1 MFKKLAVILM
11 AMGVCC
17 ASIAQVPV
25 IQARHGLPQRA
36 AKVVITLQL
45 PTTAMDGTPLVGN
58 YVLKNINL
66 YISEVSIPCDTSA
79 IICNLKPSVILTP
92 NATGIPTSYT
102 YLGVPT
108 GATIY
113 VRADACNINGCSY
126 LSSQLSAINN
136 RTYTLT
142 IKESASNQTFR
153 TDAPP
158 ETPQII
164 ITVQPE

>member
-1 MFKKLAVILM
+1 MLKKLAVIIM
-11 AMGVCC
+11 AMGVLCT
-17 ASIAQVPV
+17 SIAQVPA
-25 IQARHGLPQRA
+25 IQARHGLSQRA
-36 AKVVITLQL
+36 AKVVITLRL
-45 PTTAMDGTPLVGN
+45 PTTAMDGTTLVGD
-58 YVLKNINL
+58 YVLKNVNL

-92 NATGIPTSYT
+92 NVSGIPTSYT

-142 IKESASNQTFR
+142 IKGSASKQTFR

-158 ETPQII
+158 ESPVIV
-164 ITVQPE
+164 ITIQPE